1 MKLHRGW
8 IVVLLVLCCFKTLD
22 SEANSDS
29 LTLVRYFSQLLPT
42 IEETVQYKYNDSVT
56 QFLLN
61 RLDVNPDYT
70 PQSNRI
76 GKISSEDGMVSIFS
90 WNFVNTNSF
99 YRYGCII
106 QTRFNNKINT
116 IVPVDAIDVV
126 PDDEVLKPDEW
137 YGAIYYSIVEKKYKR
152 KTYYTVLG
160 WDGYDNKIARKF
172 IDILSFNSKGE
183 LEFGD
188 ALFKNTDRKLKRV
201 VFSFGASGS
210 MHLLYDK
217 KYNKIIFDH
226 LSPSRPEYEGDY
238 KYYGPDF
245 SYDGFKFTKGK
256 WVFQEML
263 DPRNAE

>member
-1 MKLHRGW
+1 
-8 IVVLLVLCCFKTLD
+8 
-22 SEANSDS
+22 
-29 LTLVRYFSQLLPT
+29 
-42 IEETVQYKYNDSVT
+42 
-56 QFLLN
+56 
-61 RLDVNPDYT
+61 
-70 PQSNRI
+70 
-76 GKISSEDGMVSIFS
+76 
-90 WNFVNTNSF
+90 
-99 YRYGCII
+99 
-106 QTRFNNKINT
+106 
-116 IVPVDAIDVV
+116 
-126 PDDEVLKPDEW
+126 
-137 YGAIYYSIVEKKYKR
+137 
-152 KTYYTVLG
+152 LG

-201 VFSFGASGS
+201 VFSFGATGS

-238 KYYGPDF
+238 RYYGPDF
-245 SYDGFKFTKGK
+245 SYDGFKFSKGK